1 MIFKNIVYICDM
13 NHHSILTGDV
23 IHSRQKGPETWLD
36 DLRDLLLKKGK
47 DALQWDIYR
56 GDEFQ
61 LEIANP
67 ADALSAA
74 FEIRALLRTKGLDA
88 RISIGI
94 GEKTYSADKIS
105 QSNGSAFVRSGELF
119 ERLKQQKITLGVNS
133 GIPPLD
139 EPLNLML
146 RLATPLIAS
155 WLPPQ
160 AEYVL
165 AVLQYP
171 ELSQEE
177 LGQRLDINQAAVSG
191 RRKRSQFEL
200 LDELD
205 AYYRTQI
212 QKQLP

>member
-1 MIFKNIVYICDM
+1 M
-13 NHHSILTGDV
+13 NYHSILTGDV
-23 IHSRQKGPETWLD
+23 IHSRQKGPETWLEA
-36 DLRDLLLKKGK
+36 LRDLLSRKGK

-61 LEIANP
+61 VEIADP

-74 FEIRALLRTKGLDA
+74 IEIRALLRTMGLDA

-94 GEKTYSADKIS
+94 GEKTYSGDKIS

-119 ERLKQQKITLGVNS
+119 ERLKQQKMTLGINS
-133 GIPPLD
+133 GIPDFD

-146 RLATPLIAS
+146 RLATPIIAT

-160 AEYVL
+160 ATYAL
-165 AVLQYP
+165 AALQYP
-171 ELSQEE
+171 DLSQEE

-200 LDELD
+200 LRELD
-205 AYYRTQI
+205 AYYRSHL
-212 QKQLP
+212 KHYMP